1 MNNAELKDISSSS
14 SSSKP
19 NIKQEYSN
27 ETINTLTFLQGNIID
42 EKYAGSFAQLNGRPI
57 VLLIIFSI
65 IAHYV
70 FITWKKVPISSYGLS
85 YKTAF
90 KKGQFWRVFTALIG
104 HDDILHLLFDMF

>member
-1 MNNAELKDISSSS
+1 M
-14 SSSKP
+14 
-19 NIKQEYSN
+19 
-27 ETINTLTFLQGNIID
+27 TFLQGNIID

-85 YKTAF
+85 YKTALF
-90 KKGQFWRVFTALIG
+90 YKPDYAEAYSNLGIILKDLGKLTEAELFIKKATELNPNSVVAYSNLGNIF
-104 HDDILHLLFDMF
+104 